1 MEIRRMEIPT
11 RISGSNGDKRVKQ
24 ITPIVPINNDTNPNS
39 EWQQK
44 NKEPKKNTFQDY
56 LKQLSK

>member
-1 MEIRRMEIPT
+1 MEIPT
-11 RISGSNGDKRVKQ
+11 RISGSNGDKRIKQ

-56 LKQLSK
+56 LRQLSK